1 MPKKTGEDLAQAGKN
16 TILYV
21 ALIVGAILLCA
32 IACGIRY

>member
-21 ALIVGAILLCA
+21 VLVFGGL
-32 IACGIRY
+32 IACGVICALRS